1 MVDEKKDAA
10 VAKKLGE
17 HDRNIA
23 GKLRVFGSMQIYEI
37 PLFPTFLTAFLY
49 AVTLCTEKKAL
60 IKLIQLILFF
70 VNEMF

>member
-1 MVDEKKDAA
+1 MDEKKDAA

-17 HDRNIA
+17 HDRNTA
-23 GKLRVFGSMQIYEI
+23 GKLRVFGSIQIYEI

-49 AVTLCTEKKAL
+49 AVTICTEKKGSHQ
-60 IKLIQLILFF
+60 IDSVDFFF